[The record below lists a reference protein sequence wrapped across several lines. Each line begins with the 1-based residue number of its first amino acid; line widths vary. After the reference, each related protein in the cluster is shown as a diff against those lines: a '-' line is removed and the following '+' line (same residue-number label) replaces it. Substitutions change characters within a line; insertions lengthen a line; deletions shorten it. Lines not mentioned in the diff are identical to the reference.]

1 MPFENVRPT
10 TLSGI
15 KSLAKH
21 LKVSEGVSHA
31 AALDLAARRASYE
44 NFRHARNRLQYAPSA
59 PRETHRVYLTSYW
72 NDDRARE
79 QGRETMVVELSVPWS
94 GLGKPADLK
103 RSRYLGG
110 FKFLQ
115 PDHLVDAGLRLSQSA
130 ARSTLCSAARALTF
144 MDLTGL
150 RPTTSSKPAF
160 PKIDGREQTLPG
172 RDHATHWVDP
182 ATRRYVIADEPYAP
196 AEESR
201 RSEREEW
208 ALQNGFRI
216 SKPAWQGMYNPDG
229 GAKMFLVARV
239 DDAQLLQRL
248 VDILDRALPPVV

>member
-115 PDHLVDAGLRLSQSA
+115 PDHLVDAGLRLCDRGGA
-130 ARSTLCSAARALTF
+130 
-144 MDLTGL
+144 
-150 RPTTSSKPAF
+150 P
-160 PKIDGREQTLPG
+160 LPG
-172 RDHATHWVDP
+172 LSAIGRLTEDWTIGNDTLDRTAQTAPEVW
-182 ATRRYVIADEPYAP
+182 ARRIT
-196 AEESR
+196 
-201 RSEREEW
+201 
-208 ALQNGFRI
+208 
-216 SKPAWQGMYNPDG
+216 
-229 GAKMFLVARV
+229 
-239 DDAQLLQRL
+239 AQL
-248 VDILDRALPPVV
+248 DAATGTSG